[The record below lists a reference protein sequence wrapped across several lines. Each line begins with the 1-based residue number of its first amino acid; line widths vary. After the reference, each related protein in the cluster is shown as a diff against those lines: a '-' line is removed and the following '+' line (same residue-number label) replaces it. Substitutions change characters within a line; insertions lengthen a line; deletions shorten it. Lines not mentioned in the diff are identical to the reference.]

1 MSPLTDGTT
10 QQNAPDASTHSPP
23 CQVKFYKWW
32 PESRAGSGFGPFGR
46 LIRTSP
52 VGDAEFRR
60 VPLDPSS
67 AWAGPLMSQP
77 FDGGWP
83 SLSSFQSSRVP
94 RSCRVFCDRAGILIS
109 MS

>member
-10 QQNAPDASTHSPP
+10 QQSVTDASTHPPP

-46 LIRTSP
+46 LIRTPP

-60 VPLDPSS
+60 VPLDKREGSVKGKLVLGS
-67 AWAGPLMSQP
+67 AEAPLFRQR
-77 FDGGWP
+77 G
-83 SLSSFQSSRVP
+83 
-94 RSCRVFCDRAGILIS
+94 
-109 MS
+109 